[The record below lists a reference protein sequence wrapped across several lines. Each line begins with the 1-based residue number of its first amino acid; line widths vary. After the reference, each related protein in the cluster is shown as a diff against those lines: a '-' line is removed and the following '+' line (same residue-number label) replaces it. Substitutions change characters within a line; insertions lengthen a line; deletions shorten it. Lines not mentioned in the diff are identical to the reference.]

1 MKRILSLFVAMLTF
15 VTVCGAENIS
25 FSLNAPM
32 IATVG
37 QPIRVEFNLN
47 AKPDKGTFQAPS
59 FDNFDVMA
67 GPSTSQS
74 SSTSIINGKTTSSVS
89 FGFTYLLLPQ
99 KAGTFTIGAASVSVG
114 GKKYTSETSVIE
126 VRGES
131 ESSSKGATTIAK
143 DDLMLRL
150 ELSKTSAYKGEP
162 IRATLKLYTRINFAV
177 QEYPK
182 MPAFNGFWSQQL
194 NVNQGPFRETLNN
207 KAYDVYNITE
217 YILYPQQGGE
227 LAIEPIEMTAVAL
240 IQVESN
246 KSFDPFFGG
255 GYETMQIPRK
265 LKTPELK
272 IKVKEFPAGA
282 PASFSGAVGRYTM
295 SHELS
300 ATELPANSSATLQLT
315 LSGVGNLNFV
325 SAPTLSLPASFEL
338 YDIKNEEKLQ
348 NTASGSKGYRRFDY
362 PFIVRSEGEYEIAPV
377 EFTYFDLEKQKYET
391 LSTGPLKIVVT
402 PDLGASA
409 QSQTGTTT
417 PTVITTPTV
426 KREDVKQLGE
436 DIRYIKQ
443 STELRSV
450 VAPLVLSS
458 TYWIVIFVLLLAAI
472 ATYLILRKRIRDN
485 SDEVLVKGRR
495 ANRVAVKRF
504 RVAAKYMQEENS
516 SAFYKEMLS
525 GLWGYMSDRFNIP
538 VADLKREVVREEL
551 QKRGAA
557 EEAETI
563 IAVIAR
569 CEEAQYSPIANSEM
583 KSIYDEGVE
592 AVSKIEKVAK

>member
-74 SSTSIINGKTTSSVS
+74 SSTSIINGKATSSVS

-182 MPAFNGFWSQQL
+182 MPAFNGIWSQQL

-227 LAIEPIEMTAVAL
+227 LAIEPIEMTTVAL

-300 ATELPANSSATLQLT
+300 ATELSANSSATLQLT

>member
-1 MKRILSLFVAMLTF
+1 MKRILLLLVAMLA
-15 VTVCGAENIS
+15 VVSVRGAGKIS
-25 FSLNAPM
+25 FTVDAPM
-32 IATVG
+32 IASVG
-37 QPIRVEFNLN
+37 QRIRVEYKIN
-47 AKPDKGTFQAPS
+47 AKPDNGTFEAPQ
-59 FDNFDVMA
+59 FENFDYMA

-89 FGFTYLLLPQ
+89 YGYTYVLVPQ
-99 KAGTFTIGAASVSVG
+99 KEGNFTIGAASVSVG
-114 GKKYTSETSVIE
+114 GTKYTSNTTVIE
-126 VRGES
+126 VRS
-131 ESSSKGATTIAK
+131 ESQSSANGAASVGK
-143 DDLMLRL
+143 EDLLLRL
-150 ELSKTSAYKGEP
+150 ELSKKSAYKGEP
-162 IRATLKLYTRINFAV
+162 ISATLKLCTRVNFAV

-194 NVNQGPFRETLNN
+194 KVEQGPFREAINN

-227 LAIEPIEMTAVAL
+227 LVIEPIEMTAVAYV
-240 IQVESN
+240 QVESN
-246 KSFDPFFGG
+246 KSYDPFWGG
-255 GYETMQIPRK
+255 GYETLQIPRK

-272 IKVKEFPAGA
+272 VKVKEFPAGA
-282 PASFSGAVGRYTM
+282 PASFAGAVGRYTM

-300 ATELPANSSATLQLT
+300 STELSANASATLQLT
-315 LSGVGNLNFV
+315 ISGTGNLNFV
-325 SAPTLSLPASFEL
+325 SAPTLSLPVSFEL
-338 YDIKNEEKLQ
+338 YDIKNEENLQ
-348 NTASGSKGYRRFDY
+348 NTALGSKGYRRFDY
-362 PFIVRSEGEYEIAPV
+362 PFIVRAEGEYEVAPV
-377 EFTYFDLEKQKYET
+377 EFTYFDLDKQKYET

-402 PDLGASA
+402 PDKGA
-409 QSQTGTTT
+409 
-417 PTVITTPTV
+417 TVQPQETITTPSV
-426 KREDVKQLGE
+426 KRVDVQQLAE

-443 STELRSV
+443 TTALRSV

-458 TYWIVIFVLLLAAI
+458 TYWMVILVLLLAALASYVI
-472 ATYLILRKRIRDN
+472 VRKRIRDN
-485 SDEVLVKGRR
+485 RDEVLVKGRR

-504 RVAAKYMQEENS
+504 RVAAKYMVEGDS

-557 EEAETI
+557 AEAEAI

>member
-1 MKRILSLFVAMLTF
+1 MRRVLLLLVAMLT
-15 VTVCGAENIS
+15 VVSVRAAGKIS
-25 FSLNAPM
+25 FTVEAPM
-32 IATVG
+32 IAAVG
-37 QPIRVEFNLN
+37 QPIRVEYKIN
-47 AKPDKGTFQAPS
+47 AKPDNGTFEAPQ
-59 FDNFDVMA
+59 FENFDYMA

-89 FGFTYLLLPQ
+89 YGYTYVIVPQ
-99 KAGTFTIGAASVSVG
+99 KEGTFTIGAASVSVG
-114 GKKYTSETSVIE
+114 GTKHTSNTTVIE

-131 ESSSKGATTIAK
+131 QSSAQGTTVNK
-143 DDLMLRL
+143 EDLLLRL
-150 ELSKTSAYKGEP
+150 ELSKRSAYKGEP
-162 IRATLKLYTRINFAV
+162 ISATLKLCTRVNFAV

-194 NVNQGPFRETLNN
+194 KVDQGPFRETINN

-227 LAIEPIEMTAVAL
+227 LVIEPIEMTAVAL
-240 IQVESN
+240 VQVESDKGYN
-246 KSFDPFFGG
+246 PFFGG
-255 GYETMQIPRK
+255 GYETLQIPRK
-265 LKTPELK
+265 LKTPEIK

-282 PASFSGAVGRYTM
+282 PASFAGAVGRYTM

-300 ATELPANSSATLQLT
+300 STELSANASATLQLT
-315 LSGVGNLNFV
+315 ISGVGNLNFV

-362 PFIVRSEGEYEIAPV
+362 PFIVRAEGEYEIAPV
-377 EFTYFDLEKQKYET
+377 EFTYFDLDKQKYET

-402 PDLGASA
+402 PDKGAVVQPQA
-409 QSQTGTTT
+409 T
-417 PTVITTPTV
+417 ITTPTV
-426 KREDVKQLGE
+426 KREDVQQLAE

-443 STELRSV
+443 NTALRSV

-458 TYWIVIFVLLLAAI
+458 TYWTMILILLLI
-472 ATYLILRKRIRDN
+472 AVLVYMMVRKRIRDN

-504 RVAAKYMQEENS
+504 RVAAKYMGEENS
-516 SAFYKEMLS
+516 GAFYKEMLS
-525 GLWGYMSDRFNIP
+525 GLWGYMSDKFNIP

-551 QKRGAA
+551 QKRGAVA
-557 EEAETI
+557 EAEAV

-569 CEEAQYSPIANSEM
+569 CEEAQYSPVASSEM

>member
-1 MKRILSLFVAMLTF
+1 MKRILLLLVAMLA
-15 VTVCGAENIS
+15 VVSVRGAGKIS
-25 FSLNAPM
+25 FTVDAPM
-32 IATVG
+32 IASVG
-37 QPIRVEFNLN
+37 QRIRVEYKIN
-47 AKPDKGTFQAPS
+47 AKPDNGTFEAPQ
-59 FDNFDVMA
+59 FENFDYMA

-74 SSTSIINGKTTSSVS
+74 SSTSIVNGKTTSSVS
-89 FGFTYLLLPQ
+89 YGYTYVVVPQ
-99 KAGTFTIGAASVSVG
+99 KEGNFTIGAASVSVG
-114 GKKYTSETSVIE
+114 GTKYTSNTTVIE

-131 ESSSKGATTIAK
+131 QSSANGAASVGK
-143 DDLMLRL
+143 EDLLLRL
-150 ELSKTSAYKGEP
+150 ELSKKSAYKGEP
-162 IRATLKLYTRINFAV
+162 ISATLKLCTRVNFAV

-194 NVNQGPFRETLNN
+194 KVEQGPFRETINN
-207 KAYDVYNITE
+207 KIYDVYNITE

-227 LAIEPIEMTAVAL
+227 LVIEPIEMTAEAYV
-240 IQVESN
+240 QVESN
-246 KSFDPFFGG
+246 KSYDPFWGG
-255 GYETMQIPRK
+255 GYETLQIPRK

-300 ATELPANSSATLQLT
+300 STELPANASATLQLT
-315 LSGVGNLNFV
+315 ISGTGNLNFV

-338 YDIKNEEKLQ
+338 YDIKSEEKLQ

-362 PFIVRSEGEYEIAPV
+362 PFIARAEGEYEVAPV
-377 EFTYFDLEKQKYET
+377 EFTYFDLDKQKYET
-391 LSTGPLKIVVT
+391 ISTGPLKIVVT
-402 PDLGASA
+402 PDKGAVA
-409 QSQTGTTT
+409 QPQAT
-417 PTVITTPTV
+417 ITTPTI
-426 KREDVKQLGE
+426 KRVDVQQLAE

-443 STELRSV
+443 TTALRSV

-458 TYWIVIFVLLLAAI
+458 TYWMVILVLLLAALASYVI
-472 ATYLILRKRIRDN
+472 VRKRIRDN
-485 SDEVLVKGRR
+485 RDEVLVKGRR

-504 RVAAKYMQEENS
+504 RVAAKYMGEGDS

-557 EEAETI
+557 AEAEAI

>member
-1 MKRILSLFVAMLTF
+1 MLLVAMLT
-15 VTVCGAENIS
+15 VVSVRAAGKIS
-25 FSLNAPM
+25 FTVEAPM
-32 IATVG
+32 IAAVG
-37 QPIRVEFNLN
+37 QPIRVEYKIN
-47 AKPDKGTFQAPS
+47 AKPDNGTFEAPQ
-59 FDNFDVMA
+59 FENFDYMA

-89 FGFTYLLLPQ
+89 YGYTYVIVPQ
-99 KAGTFTIGAASVSVG
+99 KEGTFTIGAASVSVG
-114 GKKYTSETSVIE
+114 GTKHTSNTTVIE

-131 ESSSKGATTIAK
+131 QSSAQGATVNK
-143 DDLMLRL
+143 EDLLLRL
-150 ELSKTSAYKGEP
+150 ELSKKSAYKGEP
-162 IRATLKLYTRINFAV
+162 ISATLKLCTRVNFAV

-194 NVNQGPFRETLNN
+194 KVDQGPFRETINN

-227 LAIEPIEMTAVAL
+227 LVIEPIEMTAVAL
-240 IQVESN
+240 VQVESDKGYN
-246 KSFDPFFGG
+246 PFFGG
-255 GYETMQIPRK
+255 GYETLQIPRK
-265 LKTPELK
+265 LKTPEIK

-282 PASFSGAVGRYTM
+282 PASFAGAVGRYTM

-300 ATELPANSSATLQLT
+300 ATELSANASATLQLT
-315 LSGVGNLNFV
+315 ISGVGNLNFV

-348 NTASGSKGYRRFDY
+348 NIASGSKGYRRFDY
-362 PFIVRSEGEYEIAPV
+362 PFIVRAEGEYEIAPV
-377 EFTYFDLEKQKYET
+377 EFTYFDLDKQKYET

-402 PDLGASA
+402 PDKGAVVQPQA
-409 QSQTGTTT
+409 T
-417 PTVITTPTV
+417 ITTPTV
-426 KREDVKQLGE
+426 KREDVQQLAE

-443 STELRSV
+443 TTALRSV

-458 TYWIVIFVLLLAAI
+458 TYWTMILILLLI
-472 ATYLILRKRIRDN
+472 AVLVYMMVRKRIRDN

-504 RVAAKYMQEENS
+504 RVAAKYMGEENS
-516 SAFYKEMLS
+516 GAFYKEMLS
-525 GLWGYMSDRFNIP
+525 GLWGYMSDKFNIP

-551 QKRGAA
+551 QKRGAVA
-557 EEAETI
+557 EAEAV

-569 CEEAQYSPIANSEM
+569 CEEAQYSPVASSEM

>member
-1 MKRILSLFVAMLTF
+1 MLLVAMLT
-15 VTVCGAENIS
+15 VVSVRAAGKIS
-25 FSLNAPM
+25 FTVEAPM
-32 IATVG
+32 IAAVG
-37 QPIRVEFNLN
+37 QPIRVEYKIN
-47 AKPDKGTFQAPS
+47 AKPDNGTFEAPQ
-59 FDNFDVMA
+59 FENFDYMA

-89 FGFTYLLLPQ
+89 YGYTYVIVPQ
-99 KAGTFTIGAASVSVG
+99 KEGTFTIGAASVSVG
-114 GKKYTSETSVIE
+114 GTKHTSNTTVIE

-131 ESSSKGATTIAK
+131 QSSAQGATVNK
-143 DDLMLRL
+143 EDLLLRL
-150 ELSKTSAYKGEP
+150 ELSKKSAYKGEP
-162 IRATLKLYTRINFAV
+162 ISATLKLCTRVNFAV

-194 NVNQGPFRETLNN
+194 KVDQGPFRETINN

-227 LAIEPIEMTAVAL
+227 LVIEPIEMTAVAL
-240 IQVESN
+240 VQVESDKGYN
-246 KSFDPFFGG
+246 PFFGG
-255 GYETMQIPRK
+255 GYETLQIPRK
-265 LKTPELK
+265 LKTPEIK

-282 PASFSGAVGRYTM
+282 PASFAGAVGRYTM

-300 ATELPANSSATLQLT
+300 ATELSANASATLQLT
-315 LSGVGNLNFV
+315 ISGVGNLNFV

-362 PFIVRSEGEYEIAPV
+362 PFIVRAEGEYEIAPV
-377 EFTYFDLEKQKYET
+377 EFTYFDLDKQKYET

-402 PDLGASA
+402 PDKGAVVQPQA
-409 QSQTGTTT
+409 T
-417 PTVITTPTV
+417 ITTPTV
-426 KREDVKQLGE
+426 KREDVQQLAE

-443 STELRSV
+443 TTALRSV

-458 TYWIVIFVLLLAAI
+458 TYWTMILILLLI
-472 ATYLILRKRIRDN
+472 AVLVYMMVRKRIRDN

-504 RVAAKYMQEENS
+504 RVAAKYMGEENS
-516 SAFYKEMLS
+516 GAFYKEMLS
-525 GLWGYMSDRFNIP
+525 GLWGYMSDKFNIP

-557 EEAETI
+557 AEAEAV

-569 CEEAQYSPIANSEM
+569 CEEAQYSPVASSEM

>member
-15 VTVCGAENIS
+15 VTVCGAENVS

>member
-1 MKRILSLFVAMLTF
+1 MLLVAMLT
-15 VTVCGAENIS
+15 VVSVRAAGKIS
-25 FSLNAPM
+25 FTVEAPM
-32 IATVG
+32 IAAVG
-37 QPIRVEFNLN
+37 QPIRVEYKIN
-47 AKPDKGTFQAPS
+47 AKPDNGTFEAPQ
-59 FDNFDVMA
+59 FENFDYMA

-89 FGFTYLLLPQ
+89 YGYTYVIVPQ
-99 KAGTFTIGAASVSVG
+99 KEGTFTIGAASVSVG
-114 GKKYTSETSVIE
+114 GTKHTSNTTVIE

-131 ESSSKGATTIAK
+131 QSSAQGATVNK
-143 DDLMLRL
+143 EDLLLRL
-150 ELSKTSAYKGEP
+150 ELSKKSAYKGEP
-162 IRATLKLYTRINFAV
+162 ISATLKLCTRVNFAV

-194 NVNQGPFRETLNN
+194 KVDQGPFRETINN

-227 LAIEPIEMTAVAL
+227 LVIEPIEMTAVAL
-240 IQVESN
+240 VQVESDKGYN
-246 KSFDPFFGG
+246 PFFGG
-255 GYETMQIPRK
+255 GYETLQIPRK
-265 LKTPELK
+265 LKTPEIK

-282 PASFSGAVGRYTM
+282 PASFAGAVGRYTM
-295 SHELS
+295 LHELS
-300 ATELPANSSATLQLT
+300 STELSANASATLQLT
-315 LSGVGNLNFV
+315 ISGVGNLNFV

-348 NTASGSKGYRRFDY
+348 NIASGSKGYRRFDY
-362 PFIVRSEGEYEIAPV
+362 PFIVRAEGEYEIAPV
-377 EFTYFDLEKQKYET
+377 EFTYFDLDKQKYET

-402 PDLGASA
+402 PDKGAVVQPQA
-409 QSQTGTTT
+409 T
-417 PTVITTPTV
+417 ITTPTV
-426 KREDVKQLGE
+426 KREDVQQLAE

-443 STELRSV
+443 TTALRSV

-458 TYWIVIFVLLLAAI
+458 TYWTMILILLLI
-472 ATYLILRKRIRDN
+472 AVLVYMMVRKRIRDN

-504 RVAAKYMQEENS
+504 RVAAKYMGEENS
-516 SAFYKEMLS
+516 GAFYKEMLS
-525 GLWGYMSDRFNIP
+525 GLWGYMSDKFNIP
-538 VADLKREVVREEL
+538 VADLKREVIREEL

-557 EEAETI
+557 AEAEAV

-569 CEEAQYSPIANSEM
+569 CEEAQYSPVASSEM

>member
-1 MKRILSLFVAMLTF
+1 MLLVAMLT
-15 VTVCGAENIS
+15 VVSVRAAGKIS
-25 FSLNAPM
+25 FTVEAPM
-32 IATVG
+32 IAAVG
-37 QPIRVEFNLN
+37 QPIRVEYKIN
-47 AKPDKGTFQAPS
+47 AKPDNGTFEAPQ
-59 FDNFDVMA
+59 FENFDYMA

-89 FGFTYLLLPQ
+89 YGYTYVIVPQ
-99 KAGTFTIGAASVSVG
+99 KEGTFTIGAASVSVG
-114 GKKYTSETSVIE
+114 GTKHTSNTTVIE

-131 ESSSKGATTIAK
+131 QSSAQGATVNK
-143 DDLMLRL
+143 EDLLLRL
-150 ELSKTSAYKGEP
+150 ELSKKSAYKGEP
-162 IRATLKLYTRINFAV
+162 ISATLKLCTRVNFAV

-194 NVNQGPFRETLNN
+194 KVDQGPFRETINN

-227 LAIEPIEMTAVAL
+227 LVIEPIEMTAVAL
-240 IQVESN
+240 VQVESDKGYN
-246 KSFDPFFGG
+246 PFFGG
-255 GYETMQIPRK
+255 GYETLQIPRK
-265 LKTPELK
+265 LKTPEIK

-282 PASFSGAVGRYTM
+282 PASFAGAVGRYTM

-300 ATELPANSSATLQLT
+300 STELSANASATLQLT
-315 LSGVGNLNFV
+315 ISGVGNLNFV

-362 PFIVRSEGEYEIAPV
+362 PFIVRAEGEYEIAPV
-377 EFTYFDLEKQKYET
+377 EFTYFDLDKQKYET

-402 PDLGASA
+402 PDKGAVVQPQA
-409 QSQTGTTT
+409 T
-417 PTVITTPTV
+417 ITTPTV
-426 KREDVKQLGE
+426 KREDVQQLAE

-443 STELRSV
+443 TTALRSV

-458 TYWIVIFVLLLAAI
+458 TYWTMILILLLI
-472 ATYLILRKRIRDN
+472 AVLVYMMVRKRIRDN

-504 RVAAKYMQEENS
+504 RVAAKYMGEENS
-516 SAFYKEMLS
+516 GAFYKEMLS
-525 GLWGYMSDRFNIP
+525 GLWGYMSDKFNIP

-551 QKRGAA
+551 QKRGAVA
-557 EEAETI
+557 EAEAV

-569 CEEAQYSPIANSEM
+569 CEEAQYSPVASSEM

>member
-1 MKRILSLFVAMLTF
+1 MLLVAMLT
-15 VTVCGAENIS
+15 VVSVRAAGKIS
-25 FSLNAPM
+25 FTVEAPM
-32 IATVG
+32 IAAVG
-37 QPIRVEFNLN
+37 QPIRVEYKIN
-47 AKPDKGTFQAPS
+47 AKPDNGTFEAPQ
-59 FDNFDVMA
+59 FENFDYMA

-89 FGFTYLLLPQ
+89 YGYTYVIVPQ
-99 KAGTFTIGAASVSVG
+99 KEGTFTIGAASVSVG
-114 GKKYTSETSVIE
+114 GTKHTSNTTVIE

-131 ESSSKGATTIAK
+131 QSSAQGATVNK
-143 DDLMLRL
+143 EDLLLRL
-150 ELSKTSAYKGEP
+150 ELSKKSAYKGEP
-162 IRATLKLYTRINFAV
+162 ISATLKLCTRVNFAV

-182 MPAFNGFWSQQL
+182 MPVFNGFWSQQL
-194 NVNQGPFRETLNN
+194 KVDQGPFRETINN

-227 LAIEPIEMTAVAL
+227 LVIEPIEMTAVAL
-240 IQVESN
+240 VQVESDKGYN
-246 KSFDPFFGG
+246 PFFGG
-255 GYETMQIPRK
+255 GYETLQIPRK
-265 LKTPELK
+265 LKTPEIK

-282 PASFSGAVGRYTM
+282 PASFAGAVGRYTM

-300 ATELPANSSATLQLT
+300 ATELSANASATLQLT
-315 LSGVGNLNFV
+315 ISGVGNLNFV

-348 NTASGSKGYRRFDY
+348 NIASGSKGYRRFDY
-362 PFIVRSEGEYEIAPV
+362 PFIVRAEGEYEIAPV
-377 EFTYFDLEKQKYET
+377 EFTYFDLDKQKYET

-402 PDLGASA
+402 PDKGAVVQPQA
-409 QSQTGTTT
+409 T
-417 PTVITTPTV
+417 ITTPTV
-426 KREDVKQLGE
+426 KREDVQQLAE

-443 STELRSV
+443 TTALRSV

-458 TYWIVIFVLLLAAI
+458 TYWTMILILLLI
-472 ATYLILRKRIRDN
+472 AVLVYMMVRKRIRDN

-504 RVAAKYMQEENS
+504 RVAAKYMGEENS
-516 SAFYKEMLS
+516 GAFYKEMLS
-525 GLWGYMSDRFNIP
+525 GLWGYMSDKFNIP
-538 VADLKREVVREEL
+538 VADLKREVIREEL

-557 EEAETI
+557 AEAEAV

-569 CEEAQYSPIANSEM
+569 CEEAQYSPVASSEM

>member
-1 MKRILSLFVAMLTF
+1 MKRILLLLVAMLA
-15 VTVCGAENIS
+15 VVSVRGAGKIS
-25 FSLNAPM
+25 FTVDAPM
-32 IATVG
+32 IASVG
-37 QPIRVEFNLN
+37 QPIRVEYKIN
-47 AKPDKGTFQAPS
+47 AKPDNGTFEAPQ
-59 FDNFDVMA
+59 FENFDYMA

-74 SSTSIINGKTTSSVS
+74 SSTSIVNGKTTSSVS
-89 FGFTYLLLPQ
+89 YGYTYVIVPQ
-99 KAGTFTIGAASVSVG
+99 KEGNFTIGAASVSVG
-114 GKKYTSETSVIE
+114 GTKYTSNTTVIE

-131 ESSSKGATTIAK
+131 QSSANGAASVGK
-143 DDLMLRL
+143 EDLLLRL
-150 ELSKTSAYKGEP
+150 ELSKKSAYKGEP
-162 IRATLKLYTRINFAV
+162 ISATLKLCTRVNFAV

-194 NVNQGPFRETLNN
+194 KVEQGPFRETINN
-207 KAYDVYNITE
+207 KIYDVYNITE

-227 LAIEPIEMTAVAL
+227 LVIEPIEMTAVAYV
-240 IQVESN
+240 QVESN
-246 KSFDPFFGG
+246 KSYDPFWGG
-255 GYETMQIPRK
+255 GYETLQIPRK

-272 IKVKEFPAGA
+272 VKVKEFPAGA

-300 ATELPANSSATLQLT
+300 STELPANASATLQLT
-315 LSGVGNLNFV
+315 ISGTGNLNFV
-325 SAPTLSLPASFEL
+325 SEPTLSLPASFEL
-338 YDIKNEEKLQ
+338 YDIKSEEKLQ

-362 PFIVRSEGEYEIAPV
+362 PFIARAEGEYEVAPV
-377 EFTYFDLEKQKYET
+377 EFTYFDLDKQKYET

-402 PDLGASA
+402 PDKGAVA
-409 QSQTGTTT
+409 QPQAT
-417 PTVITTPTV
+417 ITTPTI
-426 KREDVKQLGE
+426 KREDVQQLAE

-443 STELRSV
+443 TTALRSV

-458 TYWIVIFVLLLAAI
+458 TYWMVILVLLLAALASYVI
-472 ATYLILRKRIRDN
+472 VRKRIRDN
-485 SDEVLVKGRR
+485 RDEVLVKGRR

-504 RVAAKYMQEENS
+504 RVAAKYMGEGDS

-557 EEAETI
+557 AEAEAI

-583 KSIYDEGVE
+583 NSIYDEGVE

>member
-1 MKRILSLFVAMLTF
+1 MKRILLLLVAMLA
-15 VTVCGAENIS
+15 VVSVRGAGKIS
-25 FSLNAPM
+25 FTVDAPM
-32 IATVG
+32 IASVG
-37 QPIRVEFNLN
+37 QPIRVEYKIN
-47 AKPDKGTFQAPS
+47 AKPDNGTFEAPQ
-59 FDNFDVMA
+59 FENFDYMA

-74 SSTSIINGKTTSSVS
+74 SSTSIVNGKTTSSVS
-89 FGFTYLLLPQ
+89 YGYTYVIAPQ
-99 KAGTFTIGAASVSVG
+99 KEGNFTIGAASVSVG
-114 GKKYTSETSVIE
+114 GTKYTSNTTVIE

-131 ESSSKGATTIAK
+131 QSSANGAASVGK
-143 DDLMLRL
+143 EDLLLRL
-150 ELSKTSAYKGEP
+150 ELSKKSAYKGEP
-162 IRATLKLYTRINFAV
+162 ISATLKLCTRVNFAV

-194 NVNQGPFRETLNN
+194 KVEQGPFRETINN
-207 KAYDVYNITE
+207 KIYDVYNITE

-227 LAIEPIEMTAVAL
+227 LVIEPIEMTAVAYV
-240 IQVESN
+240 QVESN
-246 KSFDPFFGG
+246 KSYDPFWGG
-255 GYETMQIPRK
+255 GYETLQIPRK

-282 PASFSGAVGRYTM
+282 PASFAGAVGRYTM
-295 SHELS
+295 LHELS
-300 ATELPANSSATLQLT
+300 STELPANASATLQLT
-315 LSGVGNLNFV
+315 ISGTGNLNFV

-338 YDIKNEEKLQ
+338 YDIKSEEKLQ

-362 PFIVRSEGEYEIAPV
+362 PFIARAEGEYEVAPV
-377 EFTYFDLEKQKYET
+377 EFTYFDLDKQKYET

-402 PDLGASA
+402 PDKGAVA
-409 QSQTGTTT
+409 QPQAT
-417 PTVITTPTV
+417 ITTPTI
-426 KREDVKQLGE
+426 KRVDVQQLAE

-443 STELRSV
+443 TTALRSV

-458 TYWIVIFVLLLAAI
+458 TYWMVILVLLLAALASYVI
-472 ATYLILRKRIRDN
+472 VRKRIHDN
-485 SDEVLVKGRR
+485 RDEVLVKGRR

-504 RVAAKYMQEENS
+504 RVAAKYMGEGDS

-557 EEAETI
+557 AEAEAI

>member
-1 MKRILSLFVAMLTF
+1 MKRILLLLVAMLA
-15 VTVCGAENIS
+15 VVSVRGAGKIS
-25 FSLNAPM
+25 FTVDAPM
-32 IATVG
+32 IASVG
-37 QPIRVEFNLN
+37 QPIRVEYKIN
-47 AKPDKGTFQAPS
+47 AKPDNGTFEAPQ
-59 FDNFDVMA
+59 FENFDYMA

-74 SSTSIINGKTTSSVS
+74 SSTSIVNGKTTSSVS
-89 FGFTYLLLPQ
+89 YGYTYVVVPQ
-99 KAGTFTIGAASVSVG
+99 KEGNFTIGAASVSVG
-114 GKKYTSETSVIE
+114 GTKYTSNTTVIE

-131 ESSSKGATTIAK
+131 QSSANGAASVGK
-143 DDLMLRL
+143 EDLLLRL
-150 ELSKTSAYKGEP
+150 ELSKKSAYKGEP
-162 IRATLKLYTRINFAV
+162 ISATLKLCTRVNFAV

-194 NVNQGPFRETLNN
+194 KVEQGPFRETINN
-207 KAYDVYNITE
+207 KIYDVYNITE

-227 LAIEPIEMTAVAL
+227 LVIEPIEMTAVAYV
-240 IQVESN
+240 QVESN
-246 KSFDPFFGG
+246 KSYDPFWGG
-255 GYETMQIPRK
+255 GYETLQIPRK

-282 PASFSGAVGRYTM
+282 PASFAGAVGRYTM
-295 SHELS
+295 LHELS
-300 ATELPANSSATLQLT
+300 STELPANASATLQLT
-315 LSGVGNLNFV
+315 ISGTGNLNFV
-325 SAPTLSLPASFEL
+325 SAPTLSLPVSFEL
-338 YDIKNEEKLQ
+338 YDIKSEEKLQ

-362 PFIVRSEGEYEIAPV
+362 PFIARAEGEYEVAPV
-377 EFTYFDLEKQKYET
+377 EFTYFDLDKQKYET

-402 PDLGASA
+402 PDKGAVA
-409 QSQTGTTT
+409 QPQAT
-417 PTVITTPTV
+417 ITTSTI
-426 KREDVKQLGE
+426 KRVDVQQLAE

-443 STELRSV
+443 TTALRSV

-458 TYWIVIFVLLLAAI
+458 TYWMVILVLLLAALASYVI
-472 ATYLILRKRIRDN
+472 VRKRIRDN
-485 SDEVLVKGRR
+485 RDEVLVKGRR

-504 RVAAKYMQEENS
+504 RVAAKYMGEGDS

-557 EEAETI
+557 AEAEAI

>member
-1 MKRILSLFVAMLTF
+1 MLT
-15 VTVCGAENIS
+15 VVSVRAAGKIS
-25 FSLNAPM
+25 FTVEAPM
-32 IATVG
+32 IAAVG
-37 QPIRVEFNLN
+37 QPIRVEYKIN
-47 AKPDKGTFQAPS
+47 AKPDNGTFEAPQ
-59 FDNFDVMA
+59 FENFDYMA

-89 FGFTYLLLPQ
+89 YGYTYVIVPQ
-99 KAGTFTIGAASVSVG
+99 KEGTFTIGAASVSVG
-114 GKKYTSETSVIE
+114 GTKHTSNTTVIE

-131 ESSSKGATTIAK
+131 QSSAQGATVNK
-143 DDLMLRL
+143 EDLLLRL
-150 ELSKTSAYKGEP
+150 ELSKKSAYKGEP
-162 IRATLKLYTRINFAV
+162 ISATLKLCTRVNFAV

-194 NVNQGPFRETLNN
+194 KVDQGPFRETINN

-227 LAIEPIEMTAVAL
+227 LVIEPIEMTAVAL
-240 IQVESN
+240 VQVESDKGYN
-246 KSFDPFFGG
+246 PFYGG
-255 GYETMQIPRK
+255 GYETLQIPRK
-265 LKTPELK
+265 LKTPEIK

-282 PASFSGAVGRYTM
+282 PASFAGAVGRYTM

-300 ATELPANSSATLQLT
+300 STELSANASATLQLT
-315 LSGVGNLNFV
+315 ISGVGNLNFV

-362 PFIVRSEGEYEIAPV
+362 PFIVRAEGEYEIAPV
-377 EFTYFDLEKQKYET
+377 EFTYFDLDKQKYET

-402 PDLGASA
+402 PDKGAVVQPQA
-409 QSQTGTTT
+409 T
-417 PTVITTPTV
+417 ITTPTV
-426 KREDVKQLGE
+426 KREDVQQLAE

-443 STELRSV
+443 TTALRSV

-458 TYWIVIFVLLLAAI
+458 TYWTMILILLLI
-472 ATYLILRKRIRDN
+472 AVLVYMMVRKRIRDN

-504 RVAAKYMQEENS
+504 RVAAKYMGEENS
-516 SAFYKEMLS
+516 GAFYKEMLS
-525 GLWGYMSDRFNIP
+525 GLWGYMSDKFNIP

-551 QKRGAA
+551 QKRGAVA
-557 EEAETI
+557 EAEAV

-569 CEEAQYSPIANSEM
+569 CEEAQYSPVASSEM

>member
-1 MKRILSLFVAMLTF
+1 MLT
-15 VTVCGAENIS
+15 VVSVRAAGKIS
-25 FSLNAPM
+25 FTVEAPM
-32 IATVG
+32 IAAVG
-37 QPIRVEFNLN
+37 QPIRVEYKIN
-47 AKPDKGTFQAPS
+47 AKPDNGTFEAPQ
-59 FDNFDVMA
+59 FENFDYMA

-89 FGFTYLLLPQ
+89 YGYTYVIVPQ
-99 KAGTFTIGAASVSVG
+99 KEGTFTIGAASVSVG
-114 GKKYTSETSVIE
+114 GTKHTSNTTVIE

-131 ESSSKGATTIAK
+131 QSSAQGTTVNK
-143 DDLMLRL
+143 EDLLLRL
-150 ELSKTSAYKGEP
+150 ELSKRSAYKGEP
-162 IRATLKLYTRINFAV
+162 ISATLKLCTRVNFAV

-194 NVNQGPFRETLNN
+194 KVDQGPFRETINN

-227 LAIEPIEMTAVAL
+227 LVIEPIEMTAVAL
-240 IQVESN
+240 VQVESDKGYN
-246 KSFDPFFGG
+246 PFFGG
-255 GYETMQIPRK
+255 GYETLQIPRK
-265 LKTPELK
+265 LKTPEIK

-282 PASFSGAVGRYTM
+282 PASFAGAVGRYTM

-300 ATELPANSSATLQLT
+300 STELSANASATLQLT
-315 LSGVGNLNFV
+315 ISGVGNLNFV

-362 PFIVRSEGEYEIAPV
+362 PFIVRAEGEYEIAPV
-377 EFTYFDLEKQKYET
+377 EFTYFDLDKQKYET

-402 PDLGASA
+402 PDKGAVVQPQA
-409 QSQTGTTT
+409 T
-417 PTVITTPTV
+417 ITTPTV
-426 KREDVKQLGE
+426 KREDVQQLAE

-443 STELRSV
+443 NTALRSV

-458 TYWIVIFVLLLAAI
+458 TYWTMILILLLI
-472 ATYLILRKRIRDN
+472 AVLVYMMVRKRIRDN

-504 RVAAKYMQEENS
+504 RVAAKYMGEENS
-516 SAFYKEMLS
+516 GAFYKEMLS
-525 GLWGYMSDRFNIP
+525 GLWGYMSDKFNIP

-551 QKRGAA
+551 QKRGAVA
-557 EEAETI
+557 EAEAV

-569 CEEAQYSPIANSEM
+569 CEEAQYSPVASSEM

>member
-1 MKRILSLFVAMLTF
+1 MRRVLLLLVAMLT
-15 VTVCGAENIS
+15 VVSVRAAGKIS
-25 FSLNAPM
+25 FMVEAPM
-32 IATVG
+32 IAAVG
-37 QPIRVEFNLN
+37 QPIRVEYKIN
-47 AKPDKGTFQAPS
+47 AKPDNGTFEAPQ
-59 FDNFDVMA
+59 FENFDYMA

-89 FGFTYLLLPQ
+89 YGYTYVIVPQ
-99 KAGTFTIGAASVSVG
+99 KEGTFTIGAASVSVG
-114 GKKYTSETSVIE
+114 GTKHTSNTTVIE

-131 ESSSKGATTIAK
+131 QSSAQGATVNK
-143 DDLMLRL
+143 EDLLLRL
-150 ELSKTSAYKGEP
+150 ELSKKSAYKGEP
-162 IRATLKLYTRINFAV
+162 ISATLKLCTRVNFAV

-194 NVNQGPFRETLNN
+194 KVDQGPFRETINN

-227 LAIEPIEMTAVAL
+227 LVIEPIEMTAVAL
-240 IQVESN
+240 VQVESDKGYN
-246 KSFDPFFGG
+246 PFFGG
-255 GYETMQIPRK
+255 GYETLQIPRK
-265 LKTPELK
+265 LKTPEIK

-282 PASFSGAVGRYTM
+282 PASFAGAVGRYTM
-295 SHELS
+295 LHELS
-300 ATELPANSSATLQLT
+300 STELSANASATLQLT
-315 LSGVGNLNFV
+315 ISGVGNLNFV

-362 PFIVRSEGEYEIAPV
+362 PFIVRAEGEYEIAPV
-377 EFTYFDLEKQKYET
+377 EFTYFDLDKQKYET

-402 PDLGASA
+402 PDKGAVVQPQA
-409 QSQTGTTT
+409 T
-417 PTVITTPTV
+417 ITTPTV
-426 KREDVKQLGE
+426 KREDVQQLAE

-443 STELRSV
+443 TTALRSV

-458 TYWIVIFVLLLAAI
+458 IYWTMILILLLI
-472 ATYLILRKRIRDN
+472 AVLVYMMVRKRIRDN

-504 RVAAKYMQEENS
+504 RVAAKYMGEENS
-516 SAFYKEMLS
+516 GAFYKEMLS
-525 GLWGYMSDRFNIP
+525 GLWGYMSDKFNIP
-538 VADLKREVVREEL
+538 VADLKREVIREEL

-557 EEAETI
+557 AEAEAV

-569 CEEAQYSPIANSEM
+569 CEEAQYSPVASSEM

>member
-1 MKRILSLFVAMLTF
+1 MRRVLLLLVAMLT
-15 VTVCGAENIS
+15 VVSVRAAGKIS
-25 FSLNAPM
+25 FTVEAPM
-32 IATVG
+32 IAAVG
-37 QPIRVEFNLN
+37 QPIRVEYKIN
-47 AKPDKGTFQAPS
+47 AKPDNGTFEAPQ
-59 FDNFDVMA
+59 FENFDYMA

-89 FGFTYLLLPQ
+89 YGYTYVIVPQ
-99 KAGTFTIGAASVSVG
+99 KEGTFTIGAASVSVG
-114 GKKYTSETSVIE
+114 GTKHTSNTTVIE

-131 ESSSKGATTIAK
+131 QSSAQGATVNK
-143 DDLMLRL
+143 EDLLLRL
-150 ELSKTSAYKGEP
+150 ELSKKSAYKGEP
-162 IRATLKLYTRINFAV
+162 ISATLKLCTRVNFAV

-194 NVNQGPFRETLNN
+194 KVDQGPFRETINN

-227 LAIEPIEMTAVAL
+227 LVIEPIEMTAVAL
-240 IQVESN
+240 VQVESDKGYN
-246 KSFDPFFGG
+246 PFFGG
-255 GYETMQIPRK
+255 GYETLQIPRK
-265 LKTPELK
+265 LKTPEIK

-282 PASFSGAVGRYTM
+282 PASFAGAVGRYTM

-300 ATELPANSSATLQLT
+300 STELSANASATLQLT
-315 LSGVGNLNFV
+315 ISGVGNLNFV

-348 NTASGSKGYRRFDY
+348 NIASGSKGYRRFDY
-362 PFIVRSEGEYEIAPV
+362 PFIVRAEGEYEIAPV
-377 EFTYFDLEKQKYET
+377 EFTYFDLDKQKYET

-402 PDLGASA
+402 PDKGAVVQPQA
-409 QSQTGTTT
+409 T
-417 PTVITTPTV
+417 ITTPTV
-426 KREDVKQLGE
+426 KREDVQQLAE

-443 STELRSV
+443 TTALRSV

-458 TYWIVIFVLLLAAI
+458 TYWTMILILLLI
-472 ATYLILRKRIRDN
+472 AVLVYMMVRKRIRDN

-504 RVAAKYMQEENS
+504 RVAAKYMGEENS
-516 SAFYKEMLS
+516 GAFYKEMLS
-525 GLWGYMSDRFNIP
+525 GLWGYMSDKFNIP
-538 VADLKREVVREEL
+538 VADLKREVIREEL

-557 EEAETI
+557 AEAEAV

-569 CEEAQYSPIANSEM
+569 CEEAQYSPVASSEM

>member
-1 MKRILSLFVAMLTF
+1 MLLVAMLT
-15 VTVCGAENIS
+15 VVSVRAAGKIS
-25 FSLNAPM
+25 FTVEAPM
-32 IATVG
+32 IAAVG
-37 QPIRVEFNLN
+37 QPIRVEYKIN
-47 AKPDKGTFQAPS
+47 AKPDNGTFEAPQ
-59 FDNFDVMA
+59 FENFDYMA

-89 FGFTYLLLPQ
+89 YGYTYVIVPQ
-99 KAGTFTIGAASVSVG
+99 KEGTFTIGAASVSVG
-114 GKKYTSETSVIE
+114 GTKHTSNTTVIE

-131 ESSSKGATTIAK
+131 QSSAQGATVNK
-143 DDLMLRL
+143 EDLLLRL
-150 ELSKTSAYKGEP
+150 ELSKKSAYKGEP
-162 IRATLKLYTRINFAV
+162 ISATLKLCTRVNFAV

-194 NVNQGPFRETLNN
+194 KVDQGPFRETINN

-227 LAIEPIEMTAVAL
+227 LVIEPIEMTAVAL
-240 IQVESN
+240 VQVESDKGYN
-246 KSFDPFFGG
+246 PFFGG
-255 GYETMQIPRK
+255 GYETLQIPRK
-265 LKTPELK
+265 LKTPEIK

-282 PASFSGAVGRYTM
+282 PASFAGAVGRYTM

-300 ATELPANSSATLQLT
+300 ATELSANASATLQLT
-315 LSGVGNLNFV
+315 ISGVGNLNFV

-362 PFIVRSEGEYEIAPV
+362 PFIVRAEGEYEIAPV
-377 EFTYFDLEKQKYET
+377 EFTYFDLDKQKYET

-402 PDLGASA
+402 PDKGAVVQPQA
-409 QSQTGTTT
+409 T
-417 PTVITTPTV
+417 ITTPTV
-426 KREDVKQLGE
+426 KREDVQQLAE

-443 STELRSV
+443 TTALRSV

-458 TYWIVIFVLLLAAI
+458 TYWTMILILLLI
-472 ATYLILRKRIRDN
+472 AVIVYMMVRKRIRDN

-504 RVAAKYMQEENS
+504 RVAAKYMGEENS
-516 SAFYKEMLS
+516 GAFYKEMLS

-538 VADLKREVVREEL
+538 IADLKREVVREEL

-557 EEAETI
+557 AEAEAV

-569 CEEAQYSPIANSEM
+569 CEEAQYSPVASSEM

>member
-1 MKRILSLFVAMLTF
+1 MKRILLLLVAMLA
-15 VTVCGAENIS
+15 VVSVRGAGKIS
-25 FSLNAPM
+25 FTVDAPM
-32 IATVG
+32 IASVG
-37 QPIRVEFNLN
+37 QPIRVEYKIN
-47 AKPDKGTFQAPS
+47 AKPDNGTFEAPQ
-59 FDNFDVMA
+59 FENFDYMA

-74 SSTSIINGKTTSSVS
+74 SSTSIVNGKTTSSVS
-89 FGFTYLLLPQ
+89 YGYTYVVVPQ
-99 KAGTFTIGAASVSVG
+99 KEGNFTIGAASVSVG
-114 GKKYTSETSVIE
+114 GTKYTSNTTVIE

-131 ESSSKGATTIAK
+131 QSSANGAASVGK
-143 DDLMLRL
+143 EDLLLRL
-150 ELSKTSAYKGEP
+150 ELSKKSAYKGEP
-162 IRATLKLYTRINFAV
+162 ISATLKLCTRVNFAV

-194 NVNQGPFRETLNN
+194 KVEQGPLRETINN
-207 KAYDVYNITE
+207 KIYDVYNITE

-227 LAIEPIEMTAVAL
+227 LVIEPIEMTAVAYV
-240 IQVESN
+240 QVESN
-246 KSFDPFFGG
+246 KSYDPFWGG
-255 GYETMQIPRK
+255 GYETLQIPRK

-272 IKVKEFPAGA
+272 VKVKEFPAGA
-282 PASFSGAVGRYTM
+282 PASFAGAVGRYTM

-300 ATELPANSSATLQLT
+300 STELPANASATLQLT
-315 LSGVGNLNFV
+315 ISGTGNLNFV

-338 YDIKNEEKLQ
+338 YDIKSEEKLQ

-362 PFIVRSEGEYEIAPV
+362 PFIARAEGEYEVAPV
-377 EFTYFDLEKQKYET
+377 EFTYFDLDKQKYET

-402 PDLGASA
+402 PDKGAVA
-409 QSQTGTTT
+409 QPQAT
-417 PTVITTPTV
+417 ITTPTI
-426 KREDVKQLGE
+426 KREDVQQLAE

-443 STELRSV
+443 TTALRSV

-458 TYWIVIFVLLLAAI
+458 TYWMVILVLLLAALASYVI
-472 ATYLILRKRIRDN
+472 VRKRIRDN
-485 SDEVLVKGRR
+485 RDEVLVKGRR

-504 RVAAKYMQEENS
+504 RVAAKYMGEGDS

-557 EEAETI
+557 AEAEAI